1 MRLPDSPIAA
11 VTQGRVVGV
20 TLAANAL
27 AGRKLKRMKQK
38 YEGKDL
44 QGLVDLGREQGYLTF
59 EQVND
64 YLPQDVASPTDLRA
78 ALDSFED
85 LDIKV
90 LEEVPTDDAEV
101 ESKEEPEEAPEAA
114 PPATDSLGESS
125 DPVRLYLKEMGNF
138 QLLSREQEVEIAK
151 RIEAGENEVE
161 EEVLGSPVM
170 LDFVIRVGE
179 RVEAGESDLRD
190 VFEDAPETPDDP
202 DEERGPEA
210 DERQL
215 KRLMLGTKKLTDLR
229 TKIEA
234 IEEELRNKPGPRRKP
249 KLDKNLER
257 YNERVKKELRGM
269 LLSRRLMEA
278 VIAEM
283 RDFLQQY
290 RYSQHTIQKYEE
302 ATGRSR
308 THLLKE
314 AAEAE
319 DRRHVLKINDV
330 RENLLDIAAKIRQ
343 AQKTVREVE
352 KKVKDTGE
360 AFARKLET
368 IAAGQDKS
376 RRAKKELTEANLRL
390 VVSLAK
396 RYTNRGLGFLDLIQ
410 EGNIGLMRAVD
421 KFEYQRGY
429 KLSTYATWWI
439 RQSMSRAIADQGRTI
454 RIPVHMVETINKL
467 LRVTRLLVQRLGR
480 EPGPEEI
487 AEQMEMPL
495 DKVQKVLKIVKEP
508 ISLETPIGD
517 EEESSLGDFVEDEL
531 APSPVEAAIQ
541 GNLGEQTRKVLATLT
556 PREEQILRM
565 RFGIG
570 QKTDYTLEEVG
581 KQFAVTRERIRQ
593 IEAKALRKLR
603 QTGRSRNLEGFQE
616 RE

>member
-1 MRLPDSPIAA
+1 MAIRAWTADGQP
-11 VTQGRVVGV
+11 GR
-20 TLAANAL
+20 T
-27 AGRKLKRMKQK
+27 RKSMKQK

-59 EQVND
+59 DQVND
-64 YLPQDVASPTDLRA
+64 FLPQDVASPTDLRA

-85 LDIKV
+85 MDIKV
-90 LEEVPTDDAEV
+90 LDEVPSGDSDGDIEV
-101 ESKEEPEEAPEAA
+101 EAKEEPDETAEVAT
-114 PPATDSLGESS
+114 PADSLGESS

-161 EEVLGSPVM
+161 DVVLRSPVT
-170 LDFVIRVGE
+170 LDFVIKMGE
-179 RVEAGESDLRD
+179 QVALGEADLRD
-190 VFEDAPETPDDP
+190 IFEENEEPSSDP

-210 DERQL
+210 NEKQL
-215 KRLMLGTKKLTDLR
+215 KKLEASVKKLTSLR
-229 TKIEA
+229 ARADDAENKLLKEKAKTPNRAKLEKSISRLKESVK
-234 IEEELRNKPGPRRKP
+234 EELA
-249 KLDKNLER
+249 DME
-257 YNERVKKELRGM
+257 
-269 LLSRRLMEA
+269 LSRHLQAA
-278 VIAEM
+278 VIGEM
-283 RDFLQQY
+283 RRLLKEARDAHWLIE
-290 RYSQHTIQKYEE
+290 HYEE
-302 ATGRSR
+302 ATGRSKAQ
-308 THLLKE
+308 LLRE
-314 AAEAE
+314 AADAE
-319 DRRHVLKINDV
+319 DRRHVLKVNGA
-330 RENLLDIAAKIRQ
+330 RENLLDIATRIKD
-343 AQKTVREVE
+343 AQKQIKEVE
-352 KKVKDTGE
+352 RKVKVGAE
-360 AFARKLET
+360 EFARSIET
-368 IAAGQDKS
+368 IASGQDKS

-429 KLSTYATWWI
+429 KFSTYATWWI

-480 EPGPEEI
+480 EPSPEEI

-603 QTGRSRNLEGFQE
+603 QTGRSRNLEGFME
-616 RE
+616 RES

>member
-1 MRLPDSPIAA
+1 
-11 VTQGRVVGV
+11 
-20 TLAANAL
+20 
-27 AGRKLKRMKQK
+27 MKQK

-59 EQVND
+59 DQVND
-64 YLPQDVASPTDLRA
+64 FLPQDVASPTDLRA
-78 ALDSFED
+78 ALESFED
-85 LDIKV
+85 MDIKV
-90 LEEVPTDDAEV
+90 LDEVPTASADDDSDTDA
-101 ESKEEPEEAPEAA
+101 KEEPEEAPEAPVA
-114 PPATDSLGESS
+114 VADSLSDSS

-151 RIEAGENEVE
+151 RIEAGEFEVE
-161 EEVLGSPVM
+161 DEVLRSPVT
-170 LDFVIRVGE
+170 LDFLIEIGDRIESGE
-179 RVEAGESDLRD
+179 TDLRESGI
-190 VFEDAPETPDDP
+190 FEQNEEPSNDP

-210 DERQL
+210 DEKQL
-215 KRLMLGTKKLTDLR
+215 KKLFAAVKKLKSLR
-229 TKIEA
+229 AKVDDTEDKIKEKPKGPNRGKLEKQFTKLKDA
-234 IEEELRNKPGPRRKP
+234 IKEELSD
-249 KLDKNLER
+249 LD
-257 YNERVKKELRGM
+257 
-269 LLSRRLMEA
+269 LSRHVHES
-278 VIAEM
+278 VIGEM
-283 RDFLQQY
+283 RRLLKEA
-290 RYSQHTIQKYEE
+290 RESQRRVQRYEE
-302 ATGRSR
+302 ATGRTRSQLIR
-308 THLLKE
+308 E
-314 AAEAE
+314 AAEVD
-319 DRRHVLKINDV
+319 DRRHVLKVNGT
-330 RENLLDIAAKIRQ
+330 RENLVDIAARIKE
-343 AQKTVREVE
+343 AQKIIREVE
-352 KKVKDTGE
+352 RRVKAATDD
-360 AFARKLET
+360 FARSIET
-368 IAAGQDKS
+368 IASGQDKS

-429 KLSTYATWWI
+429 KFSTYATWWI

-603 QTGRSRNLEGFQE
+603 QTGRSRNLEGFME

>member
-1 MRLPDSPIAA
+1 
-11 VTQGRVVGV
+11 
-20 TLAANAL
+20 
-27 AGRKLKRMKQK
+27 MKQK

-59 EQVND
+59 DQVND
-64 YLPQDVASPTDLRA
+64 FLPQDVTSPTDLRS
-78 ALDSFED
+78 ALESFED
-85 LDIKV
+85 MDIKV
-90 LEEVPTDDAEV
+90 LEDVPVDGAEG
-101 ESKEEPEEAPEAA
+101 ELEAEAKEEPEEQAERTTAA
-114 PPATDSLGESS
+114 DSLAESS

-161 EEVLGSPVM
+161 DEVLLSPVT
-170 LDFVIRVGE
+170 LDFVLELAE
-179 RVEAGESDLRD
+179 RIEAGEADLRD
-190 VFEDAPETPDDP
+190 IFEENEEPNDSEAA
-202 DEERGPEA
+202 EERGHEA
-210 DERQL
+210 NEKQLQKLLDAQKKLLSLRARIEALEAKLKERQKPDVKSKL
-215 KRLMLGTKKLTDLR
+215 EKSLARLRDSVKT
-229 TKIEA
+229 
-234 IEEELRNKPGPRRKP
+234 ELR
-249 KLDKNLER
+249 EM
-257 YNERVKKELRGM
+257 E
-269 LLSRRLMEA
+269 LSRHFQDA
-278 VIAEM
+278 VINEM
-283 RDFLQQY
+283 R
-290 RYSQHTIQKYEE
+290 R
-302 ATGRSR
+302 
-308 THLLKE
+308 LLKE
-314 AAEAE
+314 ASDCRALIERYEDATGRTKTQLLREAADAE
-319 DRRHVLKINDV
+319 DRRHVLKVNGT
-330 RENLLDIAAKIRQ
+330 RENLLDIAVRIKE
-343 AQKTVREVE
+343 AQKHIREVE
-352 KKVKDTGE
+352 RRVKADAE
-360 AFARKLET
+360 AFSRSIET
-368 IAAGQDKS
+368 IASGQDKS

-429 KLSTYATWWI
+429 KFSTYATWWI

-603 QTGRSRNLEGFQE
+603 QTGRSRVLEGFTE

>member
-1 MRLPDSPIAA
+1 
-11 VTQGRVVGV
+11 
-20 TLAANAL
+20 
-27 AGRKLKRMKQK
+27 MKQK

-59 EQVND
+59 DQVND
-64 YLPQDVASPTDLRA
+64 FLPQEVTSPTDLRS
-78 ALDSFED
+78 ALESFED
-85 LDIKV
+85 MDIKV
-90 LEEVPTDDAEV
+90 LDDAPAEGADGELETEV
-101 ESKEEPEEAPEAA
+101 KEEPDEAA
-114 PPATDSLGESS
+114 EVVATNDSFTESS

-161 EEVLGSPVM
+161 EEVLRSPVM
-170 LDFVIRVGE
+170 LDFVIEMGDRVA
-179 RVEAGESDLRD
+179 AGEDHLLREI
-190 VFEDAPETPDDP
+190 FEESEEPADP
-202 DEERGPEA
+202 DEERGPEPN
-210 DERQL
+210 EKQL
-215 KRLMLGTKKLTDLR
+215 KKLEAATKKLKSLHSR
-229 TKIEA
+229 IED
-234 IEEELRNKPGPRRKP
+234 IEEKLKDRPKPILKAKLEKSLVRLRDSVKRELRH
-249 KLDKNLER
+249 LE
-257 YNERVKKELRGM
+257 
-269 LLSRRLMEA
+269 LSRHLQDA
-278 VIAEM
+278 VISDM
-283 RDFLQQY
+283 RRLL
-290 RYSQHTIQKYEE
+290 REARNSHLLIHRYEE
-302 ATGRSR
+302 ATGRSKSQ
-308 THLLKE
+308 LLRE

-319 DRRHVLKINDV
+319 DRRHVLKINGS
-330 RENLLDIAAKIRQ
+330 RENLLDIAARIKD
-343 AQKTVREVE
+343 ANKLVKEVE
-352 KKVKDTGE
+352 RRVKATTDE
-360 AFARKLET
+360 FARSIET
-368 IAAGQDKS
+368 LASGQDKS

-429 KLSTYATWWI
+429 KFSTYATWWI

-480 EPGPEEI
+480 EPSPEEI

-603 QTGRSRNLEGFQE
+603 QTGRSRNLEGFME

>member
-1 MRLPDSPIAA
+1 
-11 VTQGRVVGV
+11 
-20 TLAANAL
+20 
-27 AGRKLKRMKQK
+27 MKHK
-38 YEGKDL
+38 HEGKDL

-59 EQVND
+59 DQVND
-64 YLPQDVASPTDLRA
+64 FLPQDVASPTDLRA
-78 ALDSFED
+78 ALESFED
-85 LDIKV
+85 MDIKV
-90 LEEVPTDDAEV
+90 LDEVPTAGEDSDTDTEV
-101 ESKEEPEEAPEAA
+101 KEEPEEEAAA
-114 PPATDSLGESS
+114 PPPDSLTESS

-161 EEVLGSPVM
+161 DEVLRSPVT
-170 LDFVIRVGE
+170 LDLVIDVGE
-179 RVEAGESDLRD
+179 RVEAGEADLRAI
-190 VFEDAPETPDDP
+190 FEENEEPSSDP

-210 DERQL
+210 SEKQL
-215 KRLMLGTKKLTDLR
+215 KKLALAVKKLTALRARVEDAEAKLKDKAKGPVR
-229 TKIEA
+229 TKLEKA
-234 IEEELRNKPGPRRKP
+234 LA
-249 KLDKNLER
+249 KLKDN
-257 YNERVKKELRGM
+257 VKQDLAEM
-269 LLSRRLMEA
+269 ELSRRLQEA
-278 VIAEM
+278 VITEM
-283 RDFLQQY
+283 RRLLTEARKAQAL
-290 RYSQHTIQKYEE
+290 IQRYEE
-302 ATGRSR
+302 ATGRTKAQLIR
-308 THLLKE
+308 E
-314 AAEAE
+314 AAEAD
-319 DRRHVLKINDV
+319 DRRHVLKVNGT
-330 RENLLDIAAKIRQ
+330 RENLLDIAARIKES
-343 AQKTVREVE
+343 QKTIREVE
-352 KKVKDTGE
+352 RRVKVTTDE
-360 AFARKLET
+360 FARSIET
-368 IAAGQDKS
+368 IASGQDKS
-376 RRAKKELTEANLRL
+376 KRAKKELTEANLRL

-429 KLSTYATWWI
+429 KFSTYATWWI

-480 EPGPEEI
+480 EPSPEEI

-603 QTGRSRNLEGFQE
+603 QTGRSRNLEGFME
-616 RE
+616 REQ

>member
-1 MRLPDSPIAA
+1 
-11 VTQGRVVGV
+11 
-20 TLAANAL
+20 
-27 AGRKLKRMKQK
+27 MKQK

-59 EQVND
+59 DQVND
-64 YLPQDVASPTDLRA
+64 FLPQDVTSPTDIRS

-85 LDIKV
+85 MDIKV
-90 LEEVPTDDAEV
+90 LDDAPAEGADG
-101 ESKEEPEEAPEAA
+101 EIEGEAKEEPEEAAES
-114 PPATDSLGESS
+114 TTSRVDSLAESS

-151 RIEAGENEVE
+151 RIEAGENEAE
-161 EEVLGSPVM
+161 DEVLRSPIT
-170 LDFVIRVGE
+170 L
-179 RVEAGESDLRD
+179 EAVVDLADRIETGDADLRD
-190 VFEDAPETPDDP
+190 LFEENEDPNASDAE
-202 DEERGPEA
+202 EERGPEA
-210 DERQL
+210 NEKL
-215 KRLMLGTKKLTDLR
+215 LKKLALSVKKLKSLR
-229 TKIEA
+229 SRIDTLENKPKERA
-234 IEEELRNKPGPRRKP
+234 KTLLKGKAEKSVSRLRDAVKAELRAM
-249 KLDKNLER
+249 
-257 YNERVKKELRGM
+257 EL
-269 LLSRRLMEA
+269 SPHFQEA
-278 VIAEM
+278 VIEEQRRLLREIFAAKGLIE
-283 RDFLQQY
+283 
-290 RYSQHTIQKYEE
+290 HYEE
-302 ATGRSR
+302 ATGRSKAQILR
-308 THLLKE
+308 E
-314 AAEAE
+314 AHEAE
-319 DRRHVLKINDV
+319 DRRHLLKVNGA
-330 RENLLDIAAKIRQ
+330 RENLLDIAAKIKE
-343 AQKTVREVE
+343 AQKTIREIEKRVRCDSAE
-352 KKVKDTGE
+352 
-360 AFARKLET
+360 FARSLET
-368 IAAGQDKS
+368 IAAEQDRSK
-376 RRAKKELTEANLRL
+376 RAKKELTEANLRL

-429 KLSTYATWWI
+429 KFSTYATWWI

-603 QTGRSRNLEGFQE
+603 QTGRSRTLEGFVE
-616 RE
+616 RES

>member
-1 MRLPDSPIAA
+1 
-11 VTQGRVVGV
+11 
-20 TLAANAL
+20 
-27 AGRKLKRMKQK
+27 MKQK

-59 EQVND
+59 DQVND

-90 LEEVPTDDAEV
+90 LEEVPAEGADTDIEV
-101 ESKEEPEEAPEAA
+101 EGKEEPEEAPEQPEAV
-114 PPATDSLGESS
+114 GESS

-161 EEVLGSPVM
+161 EEVLGSPIT
-170 LDFVIRVGE
+170 LDFVIDVGE
-179 RVEAGESDLRD
+179 RVEAGEADLRD
-190 VFEDAPETPDDP
+190 VFEDAAAEAENADP

-215 KRLMLGTKKLTDLR
+215 KKLSLATKKLKDLR

-234 IEEELRNKPGPRRKP
+234 IESELHDKPGPRRKP
-249 KLDKNLER
+249 KLEKTHIRLK
-257 YNERVKKELRGM
+257 ERVKKELRAMG
-269 LLSRRLMEA
+269 LSRRLMDA
-278 VIAEM
+278 VIAQM
-283 RDFLQQY
+283 RGLLGQY
-290 RYSQHTIQKYEE
+290 RESQYMIARYEE

-308 THLLKE
+308 NQLLKE
-314 AAEAE
+314 AGEAE
-319 DRRHVLKINDV
+319 DRRHVLKVNDS
-330 RENLLDIAAKIRQ
+330 RENLLDIAARIRQ
-343 AQKTVREVE
+343 SQKTIREIE
-352 KKVKDTGE
+352 KRAKATGE
-360 AFARKLET
+360 EYARALET

-429 KLSTYATWWI
+429 KFSTYATWWI

>member
-1 MRLPDSPIAA
+1 
-11 VTQGRVVGV
+11 
-20 TLAANAL
+20 
-27 AGRKLKRMKQK
+27 MKPK

-59 EQVND
+59 DQVND
-64 YLPQDVASPTDLRA
+64 FLPHDVASPTDLRA

-90 LEEVPTDDAEV
+90 LEEVPTTTETETAAE
-101 ESKEEPEEAPEAA
+101 EEAEEAEPEAPAPAA
-114 PPATDSLGESS
+114 AAESVGESS

-151 RIEAGENEVE
+151 RIEAGEMEVE
-161 EEVLGSPVM
+161 EEVLGSPVT
-170 LDFVIRVGE
+170 LDRVIEIAQRILEGE
-179 RVEAGESDLRD
+179 AELREIYEEND
-190 VFEDAPETPDDP
+190 EPSTDP

-210 DERQL
+210 DEKQ
-215 KRLMLGTKKLTDLR
+215 KKKLDASKKKLVEI
-229 TKIEA
+229 KAKLEEY
-234 IEEELRNKPGPRRKP
+234 EEELFHGKVGPRRKP
-249 KLDKNLER
+249 KIEKDYYRTK
-257 YNERVKKELRGM
+257 ERVKKELRDM
-269 LLSRRLMEA
+269 ALSPRLLESIIGEMRRLLHEYFNSERL
-278 VIAEM
+278 IE
-283 RDFLQQY
+283 
-290 RYSQHTIQKYEE
+290 RYEQE
-302 ATGRSR
+302 TGRSKNQ
-308 THLLKE
+308 LIKE
-314 AAEAE
+314 AGEAD
-319 DRRHVLKINDV
+319 DRRHVLKVGDT
-330 RENLLDIAAKIRQ
+330 RENLLDIAQKIRD
-343 AQKTVREVE
+343 AQRAIKAIE
-352 KKVKDTGE
+352 KRVKANGE
-360 AFARKLET
+360 DYARKLET
-368 IAAGQDKS
+368 IAAGQSKS

-429 KLSTYATWWI
+429 KFSTYATWWI

-480 EPGPEEI
+480 EPSPEEI